1 MEIMAARSE
10 CHAFLQFF
18 PHKVKRPRPVLLLF
32 FHVVDLSLVTL
43 AKYGY
48 GGFNVSLKSLQ
59 R

>member
-1 MEIMAARSE
+1 MEIMAAPSE

-18 PHKVKRPRPVLLLF
+18 SEKELTTSIVILQF
-32 FHVVDLSLVTL
+32 FHVVDLSPVTL

-48 GGFNVSLKSLQ
+48 GGFDVSLKSLQ